1 MKRPLYCLSLFDGMA
16 CFYQTLK
23 ELGIKVDKY
32 YASEI
37 DKRAMKI
44 ALKNHPDIIQMG
56 DVTRWREW
64 NIDWSKIRI
73 IVAGSPCQGF
83 SKMGKMLA
91 FDDPRSALFFVFV
104 EIYEHAKKFNPD
116 VMFMLENVRMN
127 PEHREVITGIM
138 KVQPFHINSSL
149 VSAQNRDRYYW
160 TNIPNVTIP
169 KDRGITLDSIIP
181 GAVAC
186 GQRGRKI
193 KGKGDKY
200 FYPLTLRK
208 DGKSNCL
215 VTSTSNTATYVLDN
229 NIHTLTPEQAE
240 VLQTLPI
247 GYTDGVSKCARY
259 HMIGNGWTIEV
270 IKHILKDFA

>member
-1 MKRPLYCLSLFDGMA
+1 MRRPLYCLSLFDGMA

-44 ALKNHPDIIQMG
+44 ALKNHPNIIQMG

-64 NIDWSKIRI
+64 DIDWSKIRI

-104 EIYEHAKKFNPD
+104 EIYEHVKKLNPE
-116 VMFMLENVRMN
+116 VIFMLENVRMN
-127 PEHREVITGIM
+127 PEHRNVITNILN
-138 KVQPFHINSSL
+138 VQPFHINSSL
-149 VSAQNRDRYYW
+149 VSAQNRERYYW
-160 TNIPNVTIP
+160 TNIPNVTVP

-181 GAVAC
+181 GATAC
-186 GQRGRKI
+186 GERGRGS
-193 KGKGDKY
+193 KGNYK
-200 FYPLTLRK
+200 YPLTKRK

-215 VTSTSNTATYVLDN
+215 VTSTSNTGKYILN
-229 NIHTLTPEQAE
+229 NDDSIIYTLTPEQAE
-240 VLQTLPI
+240 VIQTLPI
-247 GYTDGVSKCARY
+247 GYTDGVSKTARF

-270 IKHILKDFA
+270 IKHILKDFV